1 MLLRN
6 LVLTFNFFELALSL
20 ADSFLCFAQGN
31 TLISQI
37 LRQLLD
43 PIIFVLIS
51 LFIFAELSLDFG
63 LLGSERF
70 IKASMSKNF
79 SIFLSNFSICI
90 G

>member
-6 LVLTFNFFELALSL
+6 LVLTFDFLELILCL
-20 ADSFLCFAQGN
+20 AYSFLRFAHGD
-31 TLISQI
+31 TLISKI

-51 LFIFAELSLDFG
+51 LLISAELTFDLG

-70 IKASMSKNF
+70 IKASMGEYF